1 MTLVGSSK
9 QDIRQPGRAV
19 RKLQKPFIKASISVN
34 NSCLFFISFHVFKSI
49 NTYIYIYINTICDKI
64 LCPTTHY
71 CLKYIPPTRT
81 SRKDVLIVNAGNGQ
95 PDMAVGP
102 DIWHATRPGQP
113 EILESAALFYPGW
126 FHTNVSHQAVIPIC
140 ACFSNLGHI
149 AQYSPPSQSAWYRK
163 EVERNRKS
171 SL

>member
-1 MTLVGSSK
+1 MSITHASFLF
-9 QDIRQPGRAV
+9 
-19 RKLQKPFIKASISVN
+19 LFTFLKASI
-34 NSCLFFISFHVFKSI
+34 H
-49 NTYIYIYINTICDKI
+49 IYIYINTICDKI